1 MNTLDQK
8 TDNKENTNPNPI
20 KKQPLTK
27 SKTLTIHKLDT
38 DWVFW
43 YTTRRE
49 NQDTIP
55 YNERLQR
62 VCTFSTLED
71 FFHHWVYLKP
81 ASDVDRFTDLALFK
95 KGHKPLWEECPNG
108 GVWFFRMK
116 KNDDSLEKDSRW
128 EKLVFAMIGEQ
139 FDEPNSLGAV
149 LSVRARETIIELW
162 FTYNKDDTLKGQIVK
177 SLALILDLDQSTFF
191 FKDNAISL
199 QVTLI
204 VI

>member
-8 TDNKENTNPNPI
+8 TDNKENTNPNPV
-20 KKQPLTK
+20 KKQPLIK

-81 ASDVDRFTDLALFK
+81 ASDVDRLTDLALFK

-116 KNDDSLEKDSRW
+116 KNDEALEKDSRW

-139 FDEPNSLGAV
+139 FDEPNILGAV
-149 LSVRARETIIELW
+149 LSVRARETILELW
-162 FTYNKDDTLKGQIVK
+162 FNYNKDDTLKGQIVK

-199 QVTLI
+199 QVT
-204 VI
+204 